1 MSLTF
6 LYVEGTNGPV
16 NINELKEIYAKEE
29 AMREQI
35 REAFDIEKWEQ
46 KISEKIES
54 VKMGRYTL
62 KYVPTQCVVHM

>member
-6 LYVEGTNGPV
+6 LYVEGDIAGSNS
-16 NINELKEIYAKEE
+16 INEWREIYVKEE
-29 AMREQI
+29 AMREI

-54 VKMGRYTL
+54 VKMGRYSL
-62 KYVPTQCVVHM
+62 KNVFT

>member
-6 LYVEGTNGPV
+6 LYVEGDIAGSNS
-16 NINELKEIYAKEE
+16 INEWREIYVKEE
-29 AMREQI
+29 AMREI

-62 KYVPTQCVVHM
+62 KNVFT